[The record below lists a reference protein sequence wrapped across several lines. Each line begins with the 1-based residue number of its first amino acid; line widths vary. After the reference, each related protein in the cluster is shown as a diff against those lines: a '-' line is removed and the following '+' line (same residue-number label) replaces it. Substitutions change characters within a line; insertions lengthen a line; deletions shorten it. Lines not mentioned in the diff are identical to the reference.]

1 MMQMLVQWVLFLC
14 AMGFLLWLH
23 ERDKNKALTALRE
36 EHATALE
43 DQQHEAA
50 ETYGKI
56 GQDLM
61 EVFGPAVEQ
70 AVRKNIEA
78 DVRRELAQ
86 RAAEH
91 DAFVHRVNLI
101 LAMTAA
107 SRSMRRARVC

>member
-1 MMQMLVQWVLFLC
+1 MSHIIVNFIVILC

-91 DAFVHRVNLI
+91 DAFVHRVNL
-101 LAMTAA
+101 LFAMTVA